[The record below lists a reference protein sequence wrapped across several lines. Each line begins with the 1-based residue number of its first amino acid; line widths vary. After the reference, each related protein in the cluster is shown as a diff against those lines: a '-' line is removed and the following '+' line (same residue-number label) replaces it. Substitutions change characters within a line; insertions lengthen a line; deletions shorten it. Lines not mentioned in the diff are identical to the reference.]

1 MKKQSEN
8 VKDRPRTSG
17 RDFKQYKYFR
27 PKSKEELIRI
37 INDFQKD
44 LTIIAG
50 GTDLLVA
57 NYQKLYEIKNWLD
70 LNLLNEFKNI
80 KMFDDKVEI
89 GSMVTHQRLSKLDQI
104 KELFPVLHQA
114 AADVGSP
121 QIRSRGTIGGNIVT
135 SSPAGDLLPP
145 LLIYDAQL
153 KIISGEGSR
162 VVDANEFFTG
172 PKKNILKEG
181 EILEKIIIPLKE
193 EVYRGAWIK
202 VGKRKALIISS
213 ISLALNL
220 SIDRSNL
227 IKKARICIGS
237 AAPVPLRIKT
247 AEQAILKKEL
257 TEINIE
263 EIAQIVSEEISP
275 IDDIRGT
282 AKYRRQV
289 ALNITRKALSEV
301 TNQ

>member
-1 MKKQSEN
+1 MKKQSKG
-8 VKDRPRTSG
+8 VKDRPRISG
-17 RDFKQYKYFR
+17 KDFNQYKYFR
-27 PKSKEELIRI
+27 PKSKKELIRI
-37 INDFQKD
+37 INGFQED

-70 LNLLNEFKNI
+70 LNLLDELKNI

-145 LLIYDAQL
+145 LLIYDAKL
-153 KIISGEGSR
+153 KIISKDGER
-162 VVDANEFFTG
+162 IVDANEFFTG
-172 PKKNILKEG
+172 PKKNVLKKG
-181 EILEKIIIPLKE
+181 ESVEKIILPLRDE
-193 EVYRGAWIK
+193 MYRGAWVK
-202 VGKRKALIISS
+202 VGKRKALVISS
-213 ISLALNL
+213 ISLAFN
-220 SIDRSNL
+220 IVFDEDKK
-227 IKKARICIGS
+227 IKESRICVGS
-237 AAPVPLRIKT
+237 AAPTPLRIKK
-247 AEQAILKKEL
+247 AEDELLAKK
-257 TEINIE
+257 INNVNIE
-263 EIAQIVSEEISP
+263 EIAQIVSDKISP

-289 ALNITRKALSEV
+289 AFNITKSALNEV
-301 TNQ
+301 INQ